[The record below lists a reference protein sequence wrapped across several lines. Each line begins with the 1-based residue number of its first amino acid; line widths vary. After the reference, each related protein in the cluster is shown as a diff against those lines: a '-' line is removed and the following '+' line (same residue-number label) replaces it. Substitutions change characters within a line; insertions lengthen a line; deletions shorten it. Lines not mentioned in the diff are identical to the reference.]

1 MMATIWSH
9 YNSYSD
15 AIREI
20 KKNTATLIICNT
32 LIAAGSGLTAPLFV
46 RYLEALGAT
55 PSIIGSIEGLN
66 YLLLFATII
75 GGYLADIFGRKKI
88 IVISH
93 LIFSLAL
100 LWFLSANTWIWAIPG
115 VILLGGRVLSE
126 PAIDALLAD

>member
-66 YLLLFATII
+66 YLLYCHNNWRISCRYLWTKKNNRDII
-75 GGYLADIFGRKKI
+75 
-88 IVISH
+88 H
-93 LIFSLAL
+93 LIILSRSAL
-100 LWFLSANTWIWAIPG
+100 VLSANTWIWAIPG
-115 VILLGGRVLSE
+115 VILLGGRVL
-126 PAIDALLAD
+126 I